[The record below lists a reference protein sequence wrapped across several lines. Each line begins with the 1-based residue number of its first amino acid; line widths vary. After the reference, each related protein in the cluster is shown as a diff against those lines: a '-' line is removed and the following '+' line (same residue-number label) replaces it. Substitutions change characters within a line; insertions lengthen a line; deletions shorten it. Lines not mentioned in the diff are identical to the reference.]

1 MFNKILNFIDGVIGD
16 INNLDKY
23 TTTKNS
29 SEKEETSIFEKQEN
43 KEQTQNDNFDLLS
56 SVLSSSYNDSGAK
69 VIKESINSLSDDD
82 FDLEFETED
91 KDYPQPDT
99 ENKSIQ
105 ENLKVVYSE
114 LAMWINPK
122 KILC

>member
-114 LAMWINPK
+114 LAM
-122 KILC
+122 

>member
-29 SEKEETSIFEKQEN
+29 SENEEASIFEKQEN

-56 SVLSSSYNDSGAK
+56 GVLSSSYNDSGAK

-82 FDLEFETED
+82 FDLEFEIED
-91 KDYPQPDT
+91 KDYSQPDT
-99 ENKSIQ
+99 DNKSIQ

-114 LAMWINPK
+114 LAM
-122 KILC
+122 